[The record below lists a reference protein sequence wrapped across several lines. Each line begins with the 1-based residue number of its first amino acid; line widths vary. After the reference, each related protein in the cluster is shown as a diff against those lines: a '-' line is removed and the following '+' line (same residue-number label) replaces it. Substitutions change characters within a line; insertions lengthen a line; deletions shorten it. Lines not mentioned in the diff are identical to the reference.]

1 MAIKIPVVDRV
12 STHPGRVV
20 LTPVS
25 GQTNTYDMKRAD
37 VPTVEGTPVDKK
49 LFDNKA
55 YTLTAD
61 VTVYVSTAGNDVTG
75 DGTNTAPYATIQK
88 AVDSLPKW
96 LDGHT
101 ATIDIAEGTYEGRI
115 TISGFQGGKLVLG
128 AAGRAVTVRGIQV
141 KASSNVVI
149 NVAEI
154 IRTASVTGTLLY
166 VQDNSNVRIGGRL
179 AVDGQSASITGVMAE
194 HHSTISVVGEAIL
207 IVRSCGYNA
216 VLATSGSRI
225 ALYGIAGAGSGVG
238 LRAEYGG
245 VITYTS
251 RSITATT
258 DNATVGGG
266 RIYSGAQASIPS
278 Y

>member
-12 STHPGRVV
+12 STYPGRVV

-25 GQTNTYDMKRAD
+25 GQTNTYDMERAD
-37 VPTVEGTPVDKK
+37 VPVEEGTPVDKK

-55 YTLTAD
+55 YALTAD
-61 VTVYVSTAGNDVTG
+61 ATVYVATTGNDVTG

-88 AVDSLPKW
+88 AIDSLPKW
-96 LDGHT
+96 LDGYT
-101 ATIDIAEGTYEGRI
+101 ATIDIAEGTYEGRVLI
-115 TISGFQGGKLVLG
+115 AGFQGGKLVLG
-128 AAGRAVTVRGIQV
+128 VAGRAVTVRGIQV

-154 IRTASVTGTLLY
+154 MRTASVTGTLLY

-179 AVDGQSASITGVMAE
+179 AVDGQGAAITGVMAE
-194 HHSTISVVGEAIL
+194 NHSSISVVGEAIL
-207 IVRSCGYNA
+207 IVRNCGYNA
-216 VLATSGSRI
+216 VLATTGSRI
-225 ALYGIAGAGSGVG
+225 ALYGVAGAGSGTA
-238 LRAEYGG
+238 LRAEYGA

-251 RSITATT
+251 RSISATT
-258 DNATVGGG
+258 DNVTVGGG
-266 RIYSGAQASIPS
+266 RIYTGAQSSIPT